1 MNCRY
6 EPHGSDPFALATDPS
21 VGGLAWPRQR
31 GGKSSPRVFLYSHDT
46 YGLGHLRR
54 NLAIAEH
61 LLGRERQFRVRLL
74 TGSPVISD
82 WSLPPGLAVTALPP
96 VVKTGVETYRPR
108 NSQLPFGLIKAYR
121 EALILKAVIAEAPD
135 VLLVDHAPAG
145 MNAELLATLAFIRR
159 EMPSTH
165 VVLGLRD
172 ILDAPQTVREIWSEQ
187 AIIPLIE
194 NLYDQVIV
202 YGCRALFDVVEAY
215 GLPEAIAGKLRYSG
229 YVARPPRPSPLRFST
244 LPKTVLVTAGG
255 GEDGF
260 FLMEAYLDALS
271 HLGEGTV
278 RSRIVTGPLMS
289 PAQRQLLDARARANS
304 AIEIITVT
312 TDLPTMLDDAD
323 LIVSMGGYNTSVEII
338 GSGKPAIL
346 VPRAAPRAE
355 QKLRAEMLA
364 QLGYVW
370 TVEPGAELPGRLAA
384 QMTSFL
390 GGARPVPGSQRLD
403 LDGARR
409 VGDLLETMVCGA
421 QQNLEAAQ

>member
-6 EPHGSDPFALATDPS
+6 DPNGDDRFPFAVEKS
-21 VGGLAWPRQR
+21 VTGPQWPRQR
-31 GGKSSPRVFLYSHDT
+31 RGPARPRVFLYSHDT

-61 LLGRERQFRVRLL
+61 MLGRERQFAVRLL
-74 TGSPVISD
+74 TGSPVIMD
-82 WSLPPGLAVTALPP
+82 WSLPCDLDVTALPP

-108 NSQLPFGLIKAYR
+108 NSSLPFGLVKAYR

-159 EMPSTH
+159 ELPSTH

-172 ILDAPQTVREIWSEQ
+172 ILDAPQTVRQIWSEQ
-187 AIIPLIE
+187 SIIALIE

-202 YGCRALFDVVEAY
+202 YGCRSLFDVVAGY
-215 GLPEAIAGKLRYSG
+215 GLPPSIAAKLSYSG
-229 YVARPPRPSPLRFST
+229 YVARAPRSSAPRPLAGPR
-244 LPKTVLVTAGG
+244 TVLVTAGG

-260 FLMEAYLDALS
+260 FLMEAYLDALAC
-271 HLGEGTV
+271 LPQGAL
-278 RSRIVTGPLMS
+278 RSKIVTGPLMS
-289 PAQRQLLDARARANS
+289 PAQRQLLDSRARADS
-304 AIEIITVT
+304 AIEIIAVT
-312 TDLPTMLDDAD
+312 ADLPTMLDDAD

-338 GSGKPAIL
+338 GSGRPAIL

-355 QKLRAEMLA
+355 QKLRAQMLA
-364 QLGYVW
+364 GLGYVW
-370 TVEPGAELPGRLAA
+370 MIEPEQGLAARLAEQIADFLCGARPRPGAE
-384 QMTSFL
+384 
-390 GGARPVPGSQRLD
+390 RLD

-409 VGDLLETMVCGA
+409 VGDLLEELVCGA
-421 QQNLEAAQ
+421 SQSLEAAQ

>member
-1 MNCRY
+1 
-6 EPHGSDPFALATDPS
+6 
-21 VGGLAWPRQR
+21 
-31 GGKSSPRVFLYSHDT
+31 
-46 YGLGHLRR
+46 
-54 NLAIAEH
+54 LAIAEH

-82 WSLPPGLAVTALPP
+82 WSLPAGLDVTALPP

-194 NLYDQVIV
+194 NLYDQIIV
-202 YGCRALFDVVEAY
+202 YGCRALFDVVAAY
-215 GLPEAIAGKLRYSG
+215 GLPATLAAKLRYSG
-229 YVARPPRPSPLRFST
+229 YVARPSLPARVRPRSGPRT
-244 LPKTVLVTAGG
+244 IVVTAGG

-260 FLMEAYLDALS
+260 FLMEAYLDALTRLS
-271 HLGEGTV
+271 PGAV
-278 RSRIVTGPLMS
+278 RSKIVTGPLMS
-289 PAQRQLLDARARANS
+289 AAQRQRLDARARAS
-304 AIEIITVT
+304 DAIEIITVT
-312 TDLPTMLDDAD
+312 TDLPTLLDEAD

-355 QKLRAEMLA
+355 QKLRADLLA
-364 QLGYVW
+364 RLGYVW
-370 TVEPGAELPGRLAA
+370 TVAPGDDLAGRLAA
-384 QMTSFL
+384 QIAEFL
-390 GGARPVPGSQRLD
+390 GGARLVPGSKRLD

-421 QQNLEAAQ
+421 RQNLEAAQ

>member
-6 EPHGSDPFALATDPS
+6 EPHGGEPFALATQD
-21 VGGLAWPRQR
+21 GLCGQAWPRQR

-61 LLGRERQFRVRLL
+61 LLGRERQFKVRLL

-82 WSLPPGLAVTALPP
+82 WSLPQGLDVTALPP

-172 ILDAPQTVREIWSEQ
+172 ILDAPKTVREIWHEQ

-202 YGCRALFDVVEAY
+202 YGCRALFDVVAGY
-215 GLPEAIAGKLRYSG
+215 SLPASIAAKLSYSG
-229 YVARPPRPSPLRFST
+229 YVARMPRPSPFRLSSG
-244 LPKTVLVTAGG
+244 PKTVLVTAGG

-260 FLMEAYLDALS
+260 FLMEAYLDALT
-271 HLGEGTV
+271 HLAEGAV
-278 RSRIVTGPLMS
+278 RSKIVTGPLMS

-304 AIEIITVT
+304 AIEIITLT
-312 TDLPTMLDDAD
+312 RDLPTMLDEAD

-355 QKLRAEMLA
+355 QKMRAEMLA
-364 QLGYVW
+364 RLGYVW
-370 TVEPGAELPGRLAA
+370 TLAPQEGLAGRLAA
-384 QMTSFL
+384 QITQFL
-390 GGARPVPGSQRLD
+390 GGARPLRGAQGLD

-409 VGDLLETMVCGA
+409 VGDLLETLVCGA
-421 QQNLEAAQ
+421 SQNLEAAQ

>member
-6 EPHGSDPFALATDPS
+6 EPHSGDQYPFALDES
-21 VGGLAWPRQR
+21 VIGSQWPRQR
-31 GGKSSPRVFLYSHDT
+31 GGKSRPRVFLYSHDT

-61 LLGRERQFRVRLL
+61 MLGRQRQFGVRLL
-74 TGSPVISD
+74 TGSPVIKD
-82 WSLPPGLAVTALPP
+82 WSLPPGLDVTALPP

-187 AIIPLIE
+187 SIIPLIE

-202 YGCRALFDVVEAY
+202 YGCRSLFDVVANY
-215 GLPEAIAGKLRYSG
+215 GLPSSIASKLSYSG
-229 YVARPPRPSPLRFST
+229 YVARRPHLAAPRAKLAPR
-244 LPKTVLVTAGG
+244 TVLVTAGG

-271 HLGEGTV
+271 HLPEGAV
-278 RSRIVTGPLMS
+278 RSKIVTGPLMS
-289 PAQRQLLDARARANS
+289 PAQRQLLDARARANG

-355 QKLRAEMLA
+355 QKLRAQMLA
-364 QLGYVW
+364 GLGYVW
-370 TVEPGAELPGRLAA
+370 MVEPKEGLPQRLGAQIAD
-384 QMTSFL
+384 FL
-390 GGARPVPGSQRLD
+390 NGARPRLGSERLD

-409 VGDLLETMVCGA
+409 VGDLLEELVCGA
-421 QQNLEAAQ
+421 HPALEAAQ

>member
-6 EPHGSDPFALATDPS
+6 DPHSGSPYAFARENS
-21 VGGLAWPRQR
+21 VRGQIWPRQR
-31 GGKSSPRVFLYSHDT
+31 GDKSQPRVFLYSHDT

-61 LLGRERQFRVRLL
+61 LLQRQRQFKVRLL
-74 TGSPVISD
+74 TGSPVIQD
-82 WSLPPGLAVTALPP
+82 WSLPQGLDVTALPP

-202 YGCRALFDVVEAY
+202 YGCRSLFDVVEGY
-215 GLPEAIAGKLRYSG
+215 GLPASISAKLSYSG
-229 YVARPPRPSPLRFST
+229 YVARTPRPASSRPRAGQ
-244 LPKTVLVTAGG
+244 KTILVTAGG

-260 FLMEAYLDALS
+260 FLMEAYLDALT
-271 HLGEGTV
+271 HLGEGAV
-278 RSRIVTGPLMS
+278 RSKIVTGPLMS
-289 PAQRQLLDARARANS
+289 PAQRQLLEARARATS

-355 QKLRAEMLA
+355 QKMRAQMLA
-364 QLGYVW
+364 RLGYVW
-370 TVEPGAELPGRLAA
+370 MAEPREGLAGRLAA
-384 QMTSFL
+384 QMAEFL
-390 GGARPVPGSQRLD
+390 CGARPHRGAPGLD

-409 VGDLLETMVCGA
+409 VGDLLETMVCGVRQGLEMA
-421 QQNLEAAQ
+421 Q